1 MRQQVYLENAIEQ
14 LRENPT
20 DDCVLWPFSKN
31 KARDGYGQVTY
42 DGEVNVLV
50 HRLVYRLHYGK
61 EPDQMIL
68 HKCGSHACFNP
79 LHLYEG
85 SAKQNIQDVIDERG
99 YFPGGRRK
107 LTEQDVIEVIEM
119 LKQGM
124 KQDEIAACKG
134 VARATISFINTGR
147 TWQHIPRDGK
157 PPAKRRRSSKRA
169 VILQYTGQ
177 RESSNEPETGTNN
190 PRLRQIRKQK
200 TLPTLSKTQLETA
213 QRLRACGFK
222 YGELARLFDL
232 KLGEMK
238 ELLDAA

>member
-1 MRQQVYLENAIEQ
+1 MKMKQQTYLENAIEQ

-31 KARDGYGQVTY
+31 KARGGYGQVTY

-61 EPDQMIL
+61 EPSQMIL

-85 SAKQNIQDVIDERG
+85 SAKQNTQDMIDDWG
-99 YFPGGRRK
+99 YAPGGRRK

-124 KQDEIAACKG
+124 KQDEIAALKG
-134 VARATISFINTGR
+134 VARATISCINTGR
-147 TWQHIPRDGK
+147 TWQHIPRNGK
-157 PPAKRRRSSKRA
+157 PPAKTRRSSRQA
-169 VILQYTGQ
+169 MILQYTGNP
-177 RESSNEPETGTNN
+177 ESNRIRTRRKRCQVVS
-190 PRLRQIRKQK
+190 RL
-200 TLPTLSKTQLETA
+200 SGEQLETA
-213 QRLRACGFK
+213 QQLREYGFS
-222 YGELARLFDL
+222 YRELARWFDTRPS
-232 KLGEMK
+232 EMK
-238 ELLDAA
+238 ELLNAA